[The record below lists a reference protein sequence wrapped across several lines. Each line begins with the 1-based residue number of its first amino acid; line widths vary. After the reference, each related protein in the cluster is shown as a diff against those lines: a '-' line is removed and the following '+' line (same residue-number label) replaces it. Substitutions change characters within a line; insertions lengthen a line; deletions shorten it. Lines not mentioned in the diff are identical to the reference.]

1 MAKAKKQ
8 SLAVSRGIYDSRES
22 SSIAVVLVDAGIDT
36 ASKALADEL
45 KSERRECD
53 IYGKKLKF
61 TGTAYF
67 PFQLHG
73 HTWTTIVSG
82 YDPEVFD
89 ASLAKRLSARLKTK
103 AIGYVFED
111 VSCSTTCQL
120 FDGGELVEV
129 IHHDFE
135 SDAAKAKLLTPA
147 EFAQLA
153 KKGFRDGF
161 YFHSKTRPL
170 KAGAI
175 TQDSL
180 EDAVADFFRAQDALL
195 FIFTSEKG
203 SAFTL
208 DAGSASDVLR
218 ADMVLANPNQKTDK
232 KKQMEEM
239 LKQFPWNK

>member
-8 SLAVSRGIYDSRES
+8 SLAEIRGIYDSRES
-22 SSIAVVLVDAGIDT
+22 NSIAVVLVAASVDAT
-36 ASKALADEL
+36 SKALADEL

-53 IYGKKLKF
+53 IYGKKSKIS
-61 TGTAYF
+61 GSAYF
-67 PFQLHG
+67 PFQLRG
-73 HTWTTIVSG
+73 HIWTTIVSG

-89 ASLAKRLSARLKTK
+89 TSLAKRLSARLKTK

-111 VSCSTTCQL
+111 TSCSTTCQL

-135 SDAAKAKLLTPA
+135 SEAAKAKMLTPA

-161 YFHSKTRPL
+161 YFFSKIRPL

-180 EDAVADFFRAQDALL
+180 DDAIADFFRGQDALL
-195 FIFTSEKG
+195 FFLTSEKG
-203 SAFTL
+203 GAFTL
-208 DAGSASDVLR
+208 EAGSAADVLR
-218 ADMVLANPNQKTDK
+218 ADMVLANAKQKTAK
-232 KKQMEEM
+232 KKEM
-239 LKQFPWNK
+239 DDILKQFPWNQ